1 MNEFGKRLKFLRDE
15 RDLPMSKLAEAVGST
30 KSALSRYENGTMDP
44 GLKVLIKLSDYFGVT
59 MDWLAG
65 NGDINNIQYSNKE
78 KYFAAINECIKEEI
92 SPDKLVEIIKII
104 RK

>member
-1 MNEFGKRLKFLRDE
+1 MNEFGKRLKMLRDD

-30 KSALSRYENGTMDP
+30 KSALSRYENGSMDP
-44 GLKVLIKLSDYFGVT
+44 GLKVLIKLADYFGVT
-59 MDWLAG
+59 LDWIAG
-65 NGDINNIQYSNKE
+65 NGDINDVQYSNKE
-78 KYFAAINECIKEEI
+78 KYFSAINECIKEEI